1 MIATHLRRGVAR
13 VRALFAGRQEDH
25 DFDEELA
32 SHLAMMT
39 EDNMRRGLSPEAA
52 RRAAVIRLGPPS
64 SLREQH
70 RAVRGLPLVE
80 TIGQDLRFAIRLMT
94 KDRWFSAAAI
104 VVLAFGIGANTV
116 GFTVVHGAFLRGL
129 PFDEADRLLV
139 ISWQHRAGRRLNAS
153 HAELQDWR
161 NSKAFEQLAAYSDQ
175 AMSISDGVMVPEP
188 VHGTLVTTN
197 TFTTVRQPLLIG
209 RDFIE
214 SDERP
219 GADSVVIIG
228 HGIWHRRYAGDPA
241 VLGKTLRIDG
251 RPATIVGVMPAG
263 MRFPENADLWVPL
276 LPSEGQR
283 ARTSRGLRVFGR
295 LATGVARRD
304 AETEFDGIAKQLQT
318 AYPEAMTDVVG
329 TQVETFPERYIGGA
343 GRPMLM
349 TVMGA
354 TVCVLLIACANVA
367 NLLLSKA
374 ASRSREIAARM
385 AVGATRG
392 RIIRQLL
399 VESAVLGLVGGGL
412 GLVLANAGTRMLDA
426 AVRDS
431 MPYWVAFRLDYSVF
445 AYVAGLCLLTATAF
459 GVGPALQVSKTN
471 SAAVLKEG
479 GRGSVGSR
487 RARRFAATMVVT
499 ELAVT
504 IVLLV
509 GAGTMMRSFMSLYV
523 VDLGFEVDR
532 LMAMRVQLPATRYPS
547 GEARW
552 TFFDQLQAKIEAI
565 SGVEVASVTN
575 GVPPLD
581 GGERLLEIEGQPT
594 TDRPPFVGTA
604 TVSPRFFDALGIP
617 MVRGRLFDE
626 RDGSAGNDTVIIN
639 ARLAVQFFP
648 GEDPIGRRL
657 RFTQRQ
663 RLGGKPADV
672 WRTIVGVSP
681 LVKQGSPSDHY
692 VNAVVYI
699 PLRQE
704 PPSSASVLVRSTL
717 PPASVMVAVAR
728 EVQRIDPDQPVFP
741 IQTVTE
747 VVAADRWW
755 QRTWGLT
762 FGVLALIGLLLSSV
776 GLYAVMA
783 CAVTA
788 RRQEIGVRLAL
799 GAQRR
804 QVRWLIL
811 RRGIAQLAI
820 GTTLGLAGSMLLR
833 RMLPAGIEG
842 ISSHD
847 PIALGGIVLLLSVV
861 GVVACLEPAQR
872 ATRVDP
878 IVTLRE

>member
-1 MIATHLRRGVAR
+1 MIGPYLRRAVAR
-13 VRALFAGRQEDH
+13 VRALFGARQEDR

-70 RAVRGLPLVE
+70 REVRALPLVE
-80 TIGQDLRFAIRLMT
+80 TIVQDLRFAIRLMT

-104 VVLAFGIGANTV
+104 VVLALGIGANTV
-116 GFTVVHGAFLRGL
+116 GFTVVNGAFLRGL

-153 HAELQDWR
+153 RAELQDWR
-161 NSKAFEQLAAYSDQ
+161 NSKAFEQLAAYSD
-175 AMSISDGVMVPEP
+175 AVMSISDGVMVPEP
-188 VHGTLVTTN
+188 VRGTSVTTN
-197 TFTTVRQPLLIG
+197 AFTTVRQPPLIG
-209 RDFIE
+209 RDFVE

-219 GADSVVIIG
+219 GADPVLIIG
-228 HGIWHRRYAGDPA
+228 HDIWQRRYAGDPA
-241 VLGKTLRIDG
+241 ALGKTLRIDG
-251 RPATIVGVMPAG
+251 RSATIVGVMPAG
-263 MRFPENADLWVPL
+263 MQFPENADLWVPL
-276 LPSEGQR
+276 IPTESQG

-295 LATGVARRD
+295 LAPGVDRREAQ
-304 AETEFDGIAKQLQT
+304 AELSGIAKQLQT
-318 AYPEAMTDVVG
+318 AYPEAMTDILG
-329 TQVETFPERYIGGA
+329 TRVETFPERYIGGA
-343 GRPMLM
+343 GRPMLI

-354 TVCVLLIACANVA
+354 TGCVLLIACANVA

-374 ASRSREIAARM
+374 APRAREIAARM
-385 AVGATRG
+385 ALGATRG
-392 RIIRQLL
+392 RIVRQLL
-399 VESAVLGLVGGGL
+399 VESTVLGVVGGSL

-445 AYVAGLCLLTATAF
+445 AYVAALCLLTATAF
-459 GVGPALQVSKTN
+459 GLGPALQVSKAN
-471 SAAVLKEG
+471 SAEVLKEG

-487 RARRFAATMVVT
+487 RTRRFAATMVVT

-509 GAGTMMRSFMSLYV
+509 GAGTLIRSFMSLYF
-523 VDLGFEVDR
+523 VDLGIDVDR
-532 LMAMRVQLPATRYPS
+532 LMAMRVQLSSTRYPDA
-547 GEARW
+547 EARR
-552 TFFDQLQAKIEAI
+552 TFFDRLQPQIEAI
-565 SGVEVASVTN
+565 PGIEAASVTN

-594 TDRPPFVGTA
+594 TDRPPFVGTV
-604 TVSPRFFDALGIP
+604 TVSPRFFEVLGLP
-617 MVRGRLFDE
+617 LVRGRPFDE
-626 RDGSAGNDTVIIN
+626 RDGSAGTNTVIVN
-639 ARLAVQFFP
+639 ARLAAQFFP
-648 GEDPIGRRL
+648 GEDPVGRRL

-704 PPSSASVLVRSTL
+704 TPLSASLLVRSTL
-717 PPASVMVAVAR
+717 PPASVMDAVRR
-728 EVQRIDPDQPVFP
+728 EVQRLDPDQPVFP

-762 FGVLALIGLLLSSV
+762 FGLLAVIGLLLSSV

-788 RRQEIGVRLAL
+788 RAHEIAVRLAL

-811 RRGIAQLAI
+811 RRGVAQLAI
-820 GTTLGLAGSMLLR
+820 GTTFGLAGSLLLR

-861 GVVACLEPAQR
+861 GVVACVGPAQR

-878 IVTLRE
+878 MVTLRE